1 MESVFSRHGI
11 HHAVISDNEP
21 QYASVE
27 IKQSTSTM
35 DSTMLHPAHS
45 YYPQNNGLAE
55 HKVSVKTTKSTTYTS
70 VHHRN
75 VLNS

>member
-11 HHAVISDNEP
+11 HDAVISDNES

-27 IKQSTSTM
+27 IKQSTSTIYM
-35 DSTMLHPAHS
+35 DSIMLHPVHS

-55 HKVSVKTTKSTTYTS
+55 HKGQ
-70 VHHRN
+70 
-75 VLNS
+75 